1 MKIKKE
7 YLILGVIIAALAVY
21 LYQRNSDRTHY
32 TLPTLPSL
40 TAADITQVRISGG
53 GKTQAL
59 IRKDGRW
66 VTDPQGFPADPKRV
80 NEMLET
86 LAGLHL
92 TALVAESK
100 NDALYELDPDHTVT
114 VKAWQGDQL
123 RRDIDVGK
131 AAPSFRHTFVKIAG
145 DDRVFHAADNFRF
158 RFESGLDD
166 LRDKTVL
173 AINRQELNEIQITK
187 DQTSVTL
194 TRTPAPAETPPAG
207 PPAPPPAPAG
217 WQGGDGRPADSAAV
231 EMLLGDLVDLQC
243 EAFIDDRDKT
253 GFGPPIYSIA
263 LKGPKDDRLS
273 VFAPAAA
280 DAATYPAVSSA
291 SDYPFQLS
299 ADQAQRLMKA
309 PEEFFKTGE
318 KREG

>member
-1 MKIKKE
+1 MTIKKE

-21 LYQRNSDRTHY
+21 LYQRSSDRTHY
-32 TLPTLPSL
+32 TLPTLPTL

-53 GKTQAL
+53 GKTQTL

-66 VTDPQGFPADPKRV
+66 VTDPQGFPVDPKRV

-86 LAGLHL
+86 LAGLNL

-100 NDALYELDPDHTVT
+100 NYALYELDPDHTVT

-123 RRDIDVGK
+123 KRDIDVGK

-145 DDRVFHAADNFRF
+145 DDRVFHATDNFRF
-158 RFESGLDD
+158 RFESGLDE

-173 AINRQELNEIQITK
+173 SFNRQDLQEIRIAKGTA
-187 DQTSVTL
+187 SVTL
-194 TRTPAPAETPPAG
+194 TRTPPNTETQPAG
-207 PPAPPPAPAG
+207 PPAPGA
-217 WQGGDGRPADSAAV
+217 WQGGDGRAANSAAV
-231 EMLLGDLVDLQC
+231 ETLLGGLVDLQC
-243 EAFIDDRDKT
+243 QSFIDDRDKT

-263 LKGPKDDRLS
+263 LKGPKDQTLS
-273 VFAPAAA
+273 IFASAAK
-280 DAATYPAVSSA
+280 DAPTYPAVSSD

-299 ADQAQRLMKA
+299 ADQAQVLMKD
-309 PEEFFKTGE
+309 PEAYFKTEE
-318 KREG
+318 KKEG